1 MSTLSIRL
9 PDALDRQLQEEARL
23 ADKTRSELVRDIV
36 AEYLNRQERTR
47 FMAEL
52 AEEARRA
59 YADPDICREA
69 LEMAE
74 DFLPLD
80 NEALDLAEGRK
91 PGDPWPEETE
101 GKWWR

>member
-23 ADKTRSELVRDIV
+23 AEKTRSELVRDLV
-36 AEYLNRQERTR
+36 ADYLVRRERER

-52 AEEARRA
+52 AAAARALANDPEAVA
-59 YADPDICREA
+59 ES
-69 LEMAE
+69 LEIAE

-80 NEALDLAEGRK
+80 NEALDLAEGRQ
-91 PGDPWPEETE
+91 PGEPRPEETE
-101 GKWWR
+101 GKWWI